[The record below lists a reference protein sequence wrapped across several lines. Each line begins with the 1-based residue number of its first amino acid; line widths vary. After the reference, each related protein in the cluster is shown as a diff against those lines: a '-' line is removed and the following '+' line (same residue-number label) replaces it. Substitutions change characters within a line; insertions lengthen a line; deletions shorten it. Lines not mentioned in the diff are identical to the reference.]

1 MNNNRRPG
9 RRGPRSSA
17 RTRDNNP
24 PEELHPVAELPDI
37 NSFREWE
44 LGDEIQAA
52 IAAMG
57 IETPTPIQKLAIGP
71 GLEGRD
77 IIAKAETGTGK
88 TLAFGASMIAR
99 MDNTR
104 ATVLGLVLCP
114 TRELAQ
120 QVWDVLSKLGETKG
134 IQVALVV
141 GGDPMHPQVNAIRNG
156 AQVVVGTPGRVLDL
170 YKQRF
175 LSFPWTE
182 FAVLDEAD
190 EMLEIGFI
198 DDVVKILESCP
209 EERQTLLFSA
219 TFPPELLRMA
229 RKHTKNPVEVA
240 TAKGVAS
247 VDTINHGKLFVGD
260 ERERPYVL
268 KRLLA
273 STDEDD
279 VVLVFCD
286 RRVEVERLMRNLER
300 TRFSVKALHGG
311 YDQAARFRVMD
322 AFRGK
327 TVKVLVAT
335 DVASRGLDVKHVSHV
350 VNYSVPRSITD
361 YTHRSG
367 RTGRAGRKGAA
378 VTLVHSGDVR
388 SWNALEKEMTWDVEE
403 WDLQR
408 AAAPLPKRGRVV
420 DSDDE
425 ASTDSQTR
433 SRSGRRSR
441 GRSDN
446 ASEERNG
453 GRERTSR
460 SRSREDRPARSRS
473 SERSEENGRKRSE
486 QPETA
491 RTEEVARAQGGDN
504 ADQLERE
511 RPRRRRRNRDASS
524 STDGSERTQQK
535 RPDTSSEPER
545 EGERSRGRGRRRSQS
560 SDGAGDSQ
568 TSQRRT
574 RARRESTNGRER
586 VSLEASGRDRKRQ
599 RNSRGEDAWMQTP
612 VDRPTSSSPSE
623 APRAKDQRDDAEERT
638 TQKRARR
645 GVRGSGRG
653 ATEQDSKQASAR
665 VSFDGKP
672 SDGTESRQ
680 TETRERAPRSSNP
693 REGGGG
699 VRGRG
704 SSRGR
709 DAGRGGRGTNTRGAG
724 SDRDSQQGSQTR
736 SRSGQQNEN
745 SPRAAASSRA
755 PQTEGGFGK
764 GLEQS
769 AGSKPRRRSSATGG
783 ASKARSES
791 RSSSPPKNSRNEDK
805 SRTRGNNG
813 AGTSPEKSDDSSS
826 GFGSGI

>member
-17 RTRDNNP
+17 RKRDNNP

-229 RKHTKNPVEVA
+229 RKHTKNPIEVA

-273 STDEDD
+273 STDDDD

-378 VTLVHSGDVR
+378 VTLVHSGDIR

-408 AAAPLPKRGRVV
+408 AAAPLPKRGRAA
-420 DSDDE
+420 DSDE
-425 ASTDSQTR
+425 ASPDSQTQP
-433 SRSGRRSR
+433 RSGRRSR
-441 GRSDN
+441 GRSESS
-446 ASEERNG
+446 SEEGSGR
-453 GRERTSR
+453 RERSSR
-460 SRSREDRPARSRS
+460 SRGQEDRPARSRS
-473 SERSEENGRKRSE
+473 E
-486 QPETA
+486 QPSAA
-491 RTEEVARAQGGDN
+491 RTEASRTQGGDN
-504 ADQLERE
+504 VEQLERE
-511 RPRRRRRNRDASS
+511 RPRRRRRNRDAPD
-524 STDGSERTQQK
+524 STEGSERTQQK
-535 RPDTSSEPER
+535 RPAAGSDNER
-545 EGERSRGRGRRRSQS
+545 ERGRGRGRRRSQNA
-560 SDGAGDSQ
+560 DGAGDSQ
-568 TSQRRT
+568 TSRRRT
-574 RARRESTNGRER
+574 RPSRESTNGRER

-612 VDRPTSSSPSE
+612 VDRTTSSGPSE
-623 APRAKDQRDDAEERT
+623 APRAGEQSDDAKDRAP
-638 TQKRARR
+638 QKRARR

-653 ATEQDSKQASAR
+653 TTEQDSKRASAR

-672 SDGTESRQ
+672 SDGTESPQ
-680 TETRERAPRSSNP
+680 AETRERAPRSTQSSSERLSNS
-693 REGGGG
+693 RERSGG
-699 VRGRG
+699 VRGGGRSGGRDSGRPDRG
-704 SSRGR
+704 S
-709 DAGRGGRGTNTRGAG
+709 ATRGTESN
-724 SDRDSQQGSQTR
+724 RDSQRSSRTR
-736 SRSGQQNEN
+736 SSSGQQNEN
-745 SPRAAASSRA
+745 SSRRAASARA
-755 PQTEGGFGK
+755 PQSEGGFGK
-764 GLEQS
+764 GLEPK
-769 AGSKPRRRSSATGG
+769 AESKPRRRSSASTG
-783 ASKARSES
+783 ASKGRRES
-791 RSSSPPKNSRNEDK
+791 RSSIPPKNSRNEDK
-805 SRTRGNNG
+805 NRAGGNNG
-813 AGTSPEKSDDSSS
+813 AGSKAEKSGDSHS